1 MTKKSFQYFTNDPK
15 TVYSVE
21 RVSVPKIAYVVAIL
35 FVIVSILIEV
45 IVK

>member
-1 MTKKSFQYFTNDPK
+1 MIKKSFQYFTNDPK

-21 RVSVPKIAYVVAIL
+21 RVSVSKIAYVIAIL
-35 FVIVSILIEV
+35 FLIVSIFIEV